1 MWNQLDGLTG
11 LLNQNSFLNRSE
23 EMNYTNGMLIV
34 FDVDDFKHVN
44 DVYGHVKGDLC
55 LRIIAD
61 CIKKAY
67 AKYGYCYRVGGD
79 EFCVLWLSHV
89 VDGGYCECQ
98 GFGRSKYVFE

>member
-44 DVYGHVKGDLC
+44 DVFGHVKGDLC
-55 LRIIAD
+55 LRIISD
-61 CIKKAY
+61 CIKKHMPNMAIVTGLVATNSVSY
-67 AKYGYCYRVGGD
+67 
-79 EFCVLWLSHV
+79 
-89 VDGGYCECQ
+89 
-98 GFGRSKYVFE
+98 